1 MDWLNDGL
9 LMLHFLGLAMG
20 FAAGFGNLVMK
31 GLITKAQPSEAMIL
45 ARFPPA
51 ISRVSDVG
59 LALLW
64 ATGVILIFSKYGG
77 LGVMPGVFWIKIV
90 AVVALTGLVGFMHS
104 LMAKAKAG
112 DRGAMA
118 RLPKI
123 GPFAM
128 LSALLAIVFA
138 VLAFH

>member
-1 MDWLNDGL
+1 MQWLNDIL

-20 FAAGFGNLVMK
+20 LAGGFGNLVMSR
-31 GLITKAQPSEAMIL
+31 LMAQAKPSDAMVL

-51 ISRVSDVG
+51 IVRVSDTG
-59 LALLW
+59 LVLLW
-64 ATGVILIFSKYGG
+64 VTGIILIFSKYSGPG
-77 LGVMPGVFWIKIV
+77 AMPGVFWIKIV

-104 LMAKAKAG
+104 LMARAKKG
-112 DRGAMA
+112 DAAA
-118 RLPKI
+118 RRLMPKV
-123 GPFAM
+123 GLFAM